1 MGWKR
6 RFGFALAGGGAR
18 GPAVSI
24 LSIVNS
30 SWGWRAKGAAFEVRD
45 VRVIPFAASASGH
58 THADVVPTPPPAT
71 PVGFL
76 FRELAS
82 QIRPFRG
89 IESHP
94 AKGSLIQ
101 PPFLPLFT
109 RCFLLPFLLLAFLLS
124 FFFFCSAFFLS
135 GILLPRPRFFLGGVF
150 ACARSTLEK
159 QLQQSALFDESE
171 RSKRSFFND
180 SSFIRCYLPLWL

>member
-1 MGWKR
+1 MEK
-6 RFGFALAGGGAR
+6 
-18 GPAVSI
+18 
-24 LSIVNS
+24 
-30 SWGWRAKGAAFEVRD
+30 EVRFRVGRRRRTWPRCINSVNCQFVVGLTGERSGVWSAGCSRNPICSLR
-45 VRVIPFAASASGH
+45 VR
-58 THADVVPTPPPAT
+58 THARRRGSNPPAT